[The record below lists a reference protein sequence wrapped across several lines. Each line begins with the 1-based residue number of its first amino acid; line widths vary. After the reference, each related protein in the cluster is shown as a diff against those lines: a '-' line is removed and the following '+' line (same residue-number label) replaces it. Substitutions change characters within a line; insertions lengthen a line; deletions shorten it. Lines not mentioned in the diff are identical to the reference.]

1 VMKIKSI
8 VDIAHTWITIYGFAK
23 ISVVDFVVNI

>member
-1 VMKIKSI
+1 MKTKST

-23 ISVVDFVVNI
+23 ISVDFVVNI